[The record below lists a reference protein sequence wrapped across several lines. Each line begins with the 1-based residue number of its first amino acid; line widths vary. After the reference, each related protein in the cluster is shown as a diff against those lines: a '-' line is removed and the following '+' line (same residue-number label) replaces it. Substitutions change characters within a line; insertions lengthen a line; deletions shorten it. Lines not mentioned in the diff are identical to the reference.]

1 MKEISIFF
9 TVFITTDLIKRIDDG
24 DDDWDE
30 SSHFQPMT
38 MSSKWKRT
46 NHGQLFNGSVR
57 FNTRL
62 SIFVPDR
69 IYNGC

>member
-38 MSSKWKRT
+38 QCLLSGKGPIMANYLTAQS
-46 NHGQLFNGSVR
+46 GS
-57 FNTRL
+57 
-62 SIFVPDR
+62 IPD
-69 IYNGC
+69 

>member
-9 TVFITTDLIKRIDDG
+9 TVFITTYLKTRIDDG

-38 MSSKWKRT
+38 MPSGKGPIMANYLTAQS
-46 NHGQLFNGSVR
+46 GS
-57 FNTRL
+57 
-62 SIFVPDR
+62 IPD
-69 IYNGC
+69 